1 MLIQLIYTSTAHR
14 DLSHEE
20 LIEIL
25 ESSVRNNQQRN
36 ITGLLLYNKGTFL
49 QMLEGAASH
58 VDEIFERIKRDS
70 RHRNIEALLRTST
83 RKREFSNWHMG
94 FRAMRKSDA
103 AALPNY
109 APFFEDGFD
118 STLLTAS
125 PQESLSIMKAIA
137 GLPD

>member
-1 MLIQLIYTSTAHR
+1 MFIQLIYTSTALS
-14 DLSHEE
+14 DLSDEE
-20 LIEIL
+20 LFVIL

-36 ITGLLLYNKGTFL
+36 ITGLLLYCKGTFL
-49 QMLEGAASH
+49 QMLEGAARD
-58 VDEIFERIKRDS
+58 VDEIFEHIKKDS

-83 RKREFSNWHMG
+83 RTREFGNWHMG

-118 STLLTAS
+118 STLLTAR